1 MESIKHEMRELE
13 NICAPVVAFLEK
25 KHPHYS
31 VTIDSES
38 IKLNETVM
46 GVPTAQISAHENNG
60 ASCR

>member
-1 MESIKHEMRELE
+1 MENKKNELRELE
-13 NICAPVVAFLEK
+13 NICAPVVEYLKK

-46 GVPTAQISAHENNG
+46 GVPITQISVHENNG